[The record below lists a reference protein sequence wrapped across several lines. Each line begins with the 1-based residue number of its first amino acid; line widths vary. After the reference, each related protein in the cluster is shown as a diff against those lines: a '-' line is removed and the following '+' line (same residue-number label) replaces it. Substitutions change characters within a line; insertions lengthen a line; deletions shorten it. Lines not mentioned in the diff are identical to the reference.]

1 MALTDFLHKHRQSD
15 APLANLFKDGV
26 SELESKIN
34 QTQSAPPQHL
44 PDQRD
49 LIQDLF
55 DTDEQVWM
63 LFLDAG
69 RYDIC
74 DQLVWD
80 YFDGHLQRAWNGGV
94 GYTGDWAVRNLQG
107 DFGDRGLF
115 TQLPLRYLEG
125 VDYDGRDH
133 FKIAP
138 DYNSQQDVQARL
150 AALGY
155 TDGLDEMWEITP
167 TAVNRAVEQDKHNVN
182 GGVVRYLKPHPPFA
196 GFEQLTSE
204 STKTTETQ
212 AALDAGEI
220 SYQQLTDAY
229 IETYRIGLE
238 AAVEFVESVSG
249 KVILTAD
256 HGTCLTCGQLFHGR
270 QLDKHDHLC
279 VVPWME
285 VDRIV

>member
-1 MALTDFLHKHRQSD
+1 MTLTDFFHKHRQAD
-15 APLANLFKDGV
+15 APLSHLFRDGI

-34 QTQSAPPQHL
+34 EAERNPPPHL

-55 DTDEQVWM
+55 ESDEKVWM

-69 RYDIC
+69 RYDIF

-80 YFDGHLQRAWNGGV
+80 YFDGHLKRAWNGGV
-94 GYTGDWAVRNLQG
+94 GYTGDWAVRNLEG

-115 TQLPLRYLEG
+115 TQLPMRYLDG
-125 VDYDGRDH
+125 VHYDGRDH
-133 FKIAP
+133 FAIAP
-138 DYNSQQDVQARL
+138 DYESQQGVEKRL

-155 TDGLDEMWEITP
+155 APDHDEEWEITP
-167 TAVNRAVEQDKHNVN
+167 YAVNRAVERDKDKVN

-196 GFEQLTSE
+196 GLEELTSE
-204 STKTTETQ
+204 STKTAETR
-212 AALDAGEI
+212 AALEAGEI
-220 SYQQLTDAY
+220 SHQQLVDAY

-238 AAVEFVESVSG
+238 AAVEFVESVNG

-256 HGTCLTCGQLFHGR
+256 HGTCLSCGQLFHGR